1 MFKALGKWASQRSLA
16 GRRTAGTCRR
26 PGFQPR
32 CEVLEDRRLLAGIAS
47 HLAITGFPLQAGPGL
62 AGSLT
67 VQAQDPAGNIDMT
80 DNGTVAIYL
89 GNSSSAPV
97 LLTQPM
103 INGTT
108 GPFMAA
114 FQQIGSQQLYATEP
128 RMGGVILSGS
138 FAAIGI
144 QNTDVSSTVYHPRG
158 SDPGAPLPTPLSAV
172 YSSNPTGV
180 SINGE
185 MFTDFKI
192 ENASS
197 NDTAIVV
204 FTIPAGVSS
213 PKLKFFDT
221 SNNTWESVSGSTL
234 IGPQGGTGYQLDQV
248 ADTITVSFDSS
259 SFPAINQLTGTVF
272 TIAISGATSAT
283 VTVGVFPAL
292 ASNESLPAVSASFT
306 SSSSLSSTLT
316 PLQQGAITTTS
327 QSTNTSGGD
336 GSGSSDDDVQA
347 LWDYF
352 DDFWRWML
360 LGMDQPPSRKD
371 MDAAIGL
378 GAGTRPT
385 GTDAGA
391 GIAWQMAGKSSAAAG
406 DGVKAPVSSSAK
418 NYKPPDD
425 AHEAFF
431 ATAPSPAEWPGAVPR
446 LLESTDPSIE
456 WGPVTTDGERYGSL
470 ALIGLPG
477 LGLMWE
483 EIQWHLTPQE

>member
-1 MFKALGKWASQRSLA
+1 MFKALGKWASQRLLA
-16 GRRTAGTCRR
+16 EGSPAGPRRR
-26 PGFQPR
+26 PGFRPW

-47 HLAITGFPLQAGPGL
+47 HLVITGFPLQAGPGL

-80 DNGTVAIYL
+80 DNGTVTIYL
-89 GNSSSAPV
+89 GNNSSAPV
-97 LLTQPM
+97 LLTQAM

-114 FQQIGSQQLYATEP
+114 FQQTGTQELFATEP

-138 FAAIGI
+138 FAAVGI
-144 QNTDVSSTVYHPRG
+144 QNTDVSSSVYHPRG

-172 YSSNPTGV
+172 YGSNPTGV

-204 FTIPAGVSS
+204 FTIPAGVTA

-221 SNNTWESVSGSTL
+221 SNSTWEPVSGSTL
-234 IGPQGGTGYQLDQV
+234 VGPQGGTGYQLDQT

-259 SFPAINQLTGTVF
+259 SFPAVNQLTGTVF

-306 SSSSLSSTLT
+306 SSSSLSLTLT
-316 PLQQGAITTTS
+316 PLQQGAITTS
-327 QSTNTSGGD
+327 NLSTNTGGGD
-336 GSGSSDDDVQA
+336 GSSDAEAQA
-347 LWDYF
+347 VWDYL

-360 LGMDQPPSRKD
+360 LGMDQPPSRTD

-378 GAGTRPT
+378 GADAKPAGTA
-385 GTDAGA
+385 AGA
-391 GIAWQMAGKSSAAAG
+391 GIPAPAAGKGGAATC
-406 DGVKAPVSSSAK
+406 DGVKAAVPSSPE
-418 NYKPPDD
+418 NHEPNED
-425 AHEAFF
+425 AREAFF
-431 ATAPSPAEWPGAVPR
+431 ATAPSTAELPGTVPR
-446 LLESTDPSIE
+446 LPEPTDPVIE

-470 ALIGLPG
+470 ALLGLPG
-477 LGLMWE
+477 LGLMRE
-483 EIQWHLTPQE
+483 EIQWHLAPQQ